1 MLMRKRVQCMH
12 HTCVKNDRTIIALE
26 NIRNQSSV
34 ECGRFFNKKIITVRH
49 KTDIDKLTYGVI
61 SLNKAHPLLLIL
73 FFPSVIHNNWLSV
86 SVMVM
91 VVLLARDTR
100 VSLL

>member
-1 MLMRKRVQCMH
+1 MH
-12 HTCVKNDRTIIALE
+12 HTYVKNDRTIIALE
-26 NIRNQSSV
+26 NMTDQSSV

-49 KTDIDKLTYGVI
+49 KTDTDKLTYGMI
-61 SLNKAHPLLLIL
+61 SLNKANLLLLIL
-73 FFPSVIHNNWLSV
+73 FFPSLIHNNWLSV

-91 VVLLARDTR
+91 VVLLARDPR